1 MSAAPLPA
9 GEALRRA
16 LVALLLGAA
25 ALTAGAAADR
35 QGDFVHLWV
44 GGHLAAAGGGP
55 ALYDPAAQ
63 RRALDAALGGST
75 PERLWAP
82 RNDALGAFFYPPPAA
97 LAYAPLGALPL
108 RTAGLLHALLHAAGA
123 AAAGLLLARWAGLRA
138 SAGALLVLACPAA
151 FFGHV
156 LGQNGVWA
164 LLLIAAG
171 LRLHQRGRPLL
182 GGLLL
187 GLLAAK
193 PHWLVL
199 LAPAAL
205 ALRSGRLAAGVAAG
219 AAGAALL
226 SLLLLGPAPWRD
238 WAAQLGALAQ
248 LSAAEGAPI
257 RLLYGLPS
265 AALRAGAPAWAPA
278 AGLLPWALAWA
289 WAAARPGPASAA
301 GAVLL
306 AGLASPHLHPYDV
319 VVALPA
325 LALLCARR
333 PLLGLGLAALHHGL
347 LAAEGGAGSGMI
359 VPWATLGLVVAL
371 IGLARGAEA
380 PAGRQPAAPLSFLPF
395 LRLPPPSAG
404 AGASGAGAAPSSGPP
419 RS

>member
-1 MSAAPLPA
+1 VSGAATLPA

-35 QGDFVHLWV
+35 QGDFVHLWL
-44 GGHLAAAGGGP
+44 GGRLAAAGGGP
-55 ALYDPAAQ
+55 ALYDPVAQ

-75 PERLWAP
+75 PDRLWAP

-138 SAGALLVLACPAA
+138 SAGALLVLTCPAA

-164 LLLIAAG
+164 LLLVTAG
-171 LRLHQRGRPLL
+171 LLLHQRGRPAL

-187 GLLAAK
+187 GLLVAK

-205 ALRSGRLAAGVAAG
+205 ALRSARLAAGATAG

-238 WAAQLGALAQ
+238 WITQLGALAQ
-248 LSAAEGAPI
+248 LSAAEGAPL

-265 AALRAGAPAWAPA
+265 AALRAGAPSWGPA
-278 AGLLPWALAWA
+278 VAGLLPWALAWA
-289 WAAARPGPASAA
+289 WAAARPGPTAAA

-319 VVALPA
+319 VVAIPA
-325 LALLCARR
+325 LALVCARR
-333 PLLGLGLAALHHGL
+333 PALGLGLAALHHGL
-347 LAAEGGAGSGMI
+347 LAAEGGGGSGMI
-359 VPWATLGLVVAL
+359 VPWATLGLLVAL
-371 IGLARGAEA
+371 GGLGAAAPWRGEAAARSGW
-380 PAGRQPAAPLSFLPF
+380 PAG
-395 LRLPPPSAG
+395 LRWARL
-404 AGASGAGAAPSSGPP
+404 
-419 RS
+419 R